1 MFGFLIWWP
10 VYGDFD
16 FISYLH
22 ISFCLLIVLPLLI
35 TFLLI
40 ALLSCCLSLQ
50 REYFSLIPYI
60 SSFPDLEIFIQLTPC
75 TCSFGILYALRRLS
89 LYHLFHSW
97 IIIVLDFYNKHTH
110 CSILIITFTV
120 FFLVK
125 RREIIIKLLKFT
137 KSRYISQS
145 STRRQQL
152 LYKNLNKKILICKE
166 QRIGILKGWLVE

>member
-1 MFGFLIWWP
+1 MACIWRFWFYFLFAYIILSSDSFTP
-10 VYGDFD
+10 VSNFFANSSAFML
-16 FISYLH
+16 FITAEGVFFFNTLH
-22 ISFCLLIVLPLLI
+22 F
-35 TFLLI
+35 
-40 ALLSCCLSLQ
+40 
-50 REYFSLIPYI
+50 
-60 SSFPDLEIFIQLTPC
+60 FPDLEIFIQLTPC
-75 TCSFGILYALRRLS
+75 TCSFRILYALRRLS

-110 CSILIITFTV
+110 CNILIISFTV

-152 LYKNLNKKILICKE
+152 LYKNLNRKILICKE